1 MGKGTNAGK
10 NAGKNAGSSTMKAT
24 RAAYTRGSAKA
35 GPGPLTSAISAAANA
50 NAKTARKQSDQA
62 AKSSKERAA
71 GKQI

>member
-1 MGKGTNAGK
+1 MGKGRNAG
-10 NAGKNAGSSTMKAT
+10 NNAGSSTMKAT
-24 RAAYTRGSAKA
+24 RVAVTRGSMKA
-35 GPGPLTSAISAAANA
+35 GPGPLTSAAANA